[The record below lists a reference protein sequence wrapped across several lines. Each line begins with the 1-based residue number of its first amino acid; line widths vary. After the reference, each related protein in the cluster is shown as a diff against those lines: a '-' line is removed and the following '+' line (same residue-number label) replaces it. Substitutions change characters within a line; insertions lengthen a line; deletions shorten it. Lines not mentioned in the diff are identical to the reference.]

1 LRLAGAR
8 INMRN
13 QEVVMDRSVRHRRVE
28 LDGIDV
34 FYREAGARD
43 APVLLL
49 PHGYP
54 CSSYE
59 FRNYMP
65 ALADRWRLIAPDFPG
80 CGHSGTP
87 SRDRFRYDFD
97 GYAAFLD
104 RFLARLGIGRFA
116 IYLHDFGSQ
125 IGLRLAIARPDRIA
139 ALIIQNG
146 DIYEDQLGPKYAAL
160 REHWR
165 NPTSDTLQTIADA
178 VSEEGYKDE
187 FLNGAW
193 SELAERIMPDLWTLH
208 WALTTPR
215 RREIFIDVIVKLEE
229 NLAWFPRYQAYLREH
244 LPPTLILW
252 GPRDGY
258 MPEGA
263 ARAYL
268 RDLPEAKLHVLDD
281 AGHWLL
287 ETHLDEAV
295 ALTRAFLSRVHMPD
309 ARERSRVARA

>member
-1 LRLAGAR
+1 
-8 INMRN
+8 ME
-13 QEVVMDRSVRHRRVE
+13 QVDRSVRHRRVD

-34 FYREAGARD
+34 FYREAGADD
-43 APVLLL
+43 APVLVL

-65 ALADRWRLIAPDFPG
+65 ALADRWRLVAPDFPG
-80 CGHSGTP
+80 CGYSSTPGTSAP
-87 SRDRFRYDFD
+87 DYFRYDFD

-116 IYLHDFGSQ
+116 LYLHDFGSQ
-125 IGLRLAIARPDRIA
+125 IGLRLAMARPDRIA

-160 REHWR
+160 QEYWR
-165 NPTSDTLQTIADA
+165 DPGPDTLRTIADA
-178 VSEEGYKDE
+178 VSEDGYKDE
-187 FLNGAW
+187 FLNDVSADV
-193 SELAERIMPDLWTLH
+193 AERITPDLWTLH

-215 RREIFIDVIVKLEE
+215 RREIIIDVIAALKE
-229 NLAWFPRYQAYLREH
+229 NLAWFPRYQAYLREQR
-244 LPPTLILW
+244 PPSLILW

-268 RDLPEAKLHVLDD
+268 RDLPDAELHVLPT

-295 ALTRAFLSRVHMPD
+295 ALTRAFLTRVHAPEASD
-309 ARERSRVARA
+309 ARQRSRTRAAPA